1 MPKRVTL
8 DQKRLVLE
16 RLDAGYSYRDAAK
29 YAGVSVSYIQQLMKG
44 ERLHRQT
51 QAESK
56 IEATLADPLPYVELS
71 SDAKDA
77 WDNFGFFQ
85 ERYFG
90 RIPLPWQAE
99 AIQAIQ
105 EKFTTP
111 NREYMIINCPPG
123 AGKTL
128 LFSHDLPIWLT
139 VRNRAIRGQF
149 GAAGQRLANQYVRR
163 MRKTLELVMP
173 MKAKDDDLIDGTAHD
188 AVACLA
194 KDFGR
199 FRPVERD
206 YWTNEGFTVL
216 QHGGVSVIE
225 KEPTWSGFGIESGFI
240 GGRYDVVVWDDLVD
254 PKKHRSETAKRQL
267 EVDWDNLCES
277 RLEPRG
283 LMFMVGQRLF
293 TDDLYRYNLDKRVPS
308 GMDDNGEPTGERPKY
323 FHVKFPAHFTSL
335 CSPGS
340 HHPKTA
346 KPYGEGG
353 CLLSPKRLTYQ
364 DIKGVENNRDFEI
377 VYQQEDVDPRGVLVP
392 MAWIKGDDGH
402 IGCLD
407 PHRQAQTVPGDGQM
421 SGFVSILTVDP
432 SPTNFWAVEHWL
444 YHPESEQYFLF
455 DLIKKRMEAPDFLGY
470 NIDERAFYGVAE
482 DMVNVAALAGVPIT
496 HLIVENNAAQRFLA
510 QYDHF
515 KVWCREHHVIFIPH
529 GTGKNKSDPA
539 LGVETVAPLFEFGH
553 VRLPME
559 GNYARVMSLQL
570 INEVTKYTGEPPDDA
585 LMAFWFMVW
594 NKEKWYNSPH
604 APHRMARPS
613 WMVGSKKPSRGQVRL
628 FGGQGGQARST
639 TPVSVV

>member
-1 MPKRVTL
+1 
-8 DQKRLVLE
+8 
-16 RLDAGYSYRDAAK
+16 
-29 YAGVSVSYIQQLMKG
+29 MKG

-51 QAESK
+51 QGEAKAEAK
-56 IEATLADPLPYVELS
+56 LADPLTYNELS
-71 SDAKDA
+71 AEAKHG
-77 WDNFGFFQ
+77 WDDFGFFQ

-90 RIPLPWQAE
+90 RIPLPWQDE
-99 AIQAIQ
+99 AIGEIQ
-105 EKFTTP
+105 YKFTTP
-111 NREYMIINCPPG
+111 DREYMIINCPPG

-163 MRKTLELVMP
+163 VRKTLELTSP
-173 MKAKDDDLIDGTAHD
+173 MKAKDDDLLDGTAHD

-194 KDFGR
+194 RDYGR

-216 QHGGVSVIE
+216 QHGGVSVVE

-240 GGRYDVVVWDDLVD
+240 GGRYDVVIWDDLVD
-254 PKKHRSETAKRQL
+254 PKKHRSEVAKRQL

-293 TDDLYRYNLDKRVPS
+293 TDDLYRYNLDKLVPS
-308 GMDDNGEPTGERPKY
+308 GMDDDGEPTGERHKY
-323 FHVKFPAHFTSL
+323 FHIKFPAHFTDR
-335 CSPGS
+335 CAPGS
-340 HHPKTA
+340 HHPRTA
-346 KPYGEGG
+346 LPYPEG

-377 VYQQEDVDPRGVLVP
+377 VYQQEDIDPRGVLVP
-392 MAWIKGDDGH
+392 PSWINGDDSH
-402 IGCLD
+402 SGCLD
-407 PHRQAQTVPGDGQM
+407 QHREALTVPGDGHM
-421 SGFVSILTVDP
+421 SGFISILTVDP
-432 SPTNFWAVEHWL
+432 SPTQFWAVEHWL

-455 DLIKKRMEAPDFLGY
+455 DLVKERMEAPDFLGY
-470 NIDERAFYGVAE
+470 NLDEQAFYGVAE
-482 DMVNVAALAGVPIT
+482 DMVNVAAAAGVPIT

-515 KVWCREHHVIFIPH
+515 KHWIRKHHVIFIPH
-529 GTGKNKSDPA
+529 GTNRNKADPD

-553 VRLPME
+553 IRLPMK
-559 GNYARVMSLQL
+559 GNYARVASLQL

-585 LMAFWFMVW
+585 LMALWFMVW
-594 NKEKWYNSPH
+594 NKSSWYNAPH
-604 APHRMARPS
+604 APHRMDRPS
-613 WMVGSKKPSRGQVRL
+613 WMRDGKKPSRGQVRL
-628 FGGQGGQARST
+628 YGSADTARST
-639 TPVSVV
+639 ALTNVVL